1 MKITLLGTGGP
12 KPDPNRQGSGVLLNI
27 ERDDYLLFDAGRGV
41 STQLVRAGIT
51 PQVVNPIFI
60 THHHFDHIGNLADV
74 ILSAWNN
81 GRIEPL
87 HIIGPAGTADI
98 VLALLNQVY
107 AGDIKFRLT
116 EAALSE
122 TKLVDVREMVK
133 VRDVEPD
140 LVYDNKTWQVY
151 AEYVEHGHGLG
162 ITRKEWP
169 CFGYRVEA
177 EGNVIAISGDT
188 VDCAG
193 LDRLAQGADVLIQ
206 CCYLPKDEMTN
217 PDSKLIAKHIL
228 ACSPQV
234 GKIAGRAGVKVLVLT
249 HFREKSEVMMH
260 SVAEDVRKDYDGEL
274 YLGEDL
280 MAIDV

>member
-27 ERDDYLLFDAGRGV
+27 ERDYLLFDAGRGI
-41 STQLVRAGIT
+41 STQLGRAGIT

-81 GRIEPL
+81 GRTESL
-87 HIIGPAGTADI
+87 HVIGPAGTADI
-98 VLALLNQVY
+98 VSALLGQVY

-122 TKLVDVREMVK
+122 AKLVDIREMVK
-133 VRDVEPD
+133 VRDVEPG

-151 AEYVEHGHGLG
+151 AEFVQHGHGLG
-162 ITRKEWP
+162 IARDEWS
-169 CFGYRVEA
+169 CLGYRVEV
-177 EGNVIAISGDT
+177 EGKVITISGDT

-206 CCYLPKDEMTN
+206 CCYLAKAEMTN
-217 PDSKLIAKHIL
+217 PDSELIAKHIL

-234 GKIAGRAGVKVLVLT
+234 GKIAARAGVKKLVLT
-249 HFREKSEVMMH
+249 HF
-260 SVAEDVRKDYDGEL
+260 
-274 YLGEDL
+274 
-280 MAIDV
+280 